1 MSRMMKS
8 SAKASTLPTPKTFDG
23 TGEFSE
29 FKRAFLLKYRNVT
42 DGDDEMVAILEEQ
55 FLKGPAKSIF
65 KSLPRRFE
73 RPLKDLFEEFE
84 RKLRKRQGDAKAE
97 ALNVFEG
104 MQRHSG
110 QKLWE
115 YCIQLEKWSKKAFPE
130 VGAETLSQMRTTK
143 LMKAVRDDKTLHKL
157 LIVKRLE
164 VSLEEQYEQLK
175 DIVLQHENEEI
186 RENEQKKGDGR
197 GSKGKKEF
205 KWNKR
210 RESWETP
217 SGKGEKEGPE
227 TRWKGENQSM
237 GNRRCYVCGGSG
249 HLARQCTSKPVQEVE
264 AKKEDTEDSVGAET
278 VEMAEILGQKR
289 RIVIDSGAVVS
300 VMSSGFWERLKKG
313 CQDWEKYVE
322 VLARPGL
329 TLMDASKR
337 QMTVKGQ
344 LKIPIEVRESKAEVI
359 FQLVENQGDIFL
371 LGTNAF
377 RSMGVELKWKAERSM
392 ALAAEKL
399 RVPPQS
405 CAQIVVKVEADLGN
419 SVLLESDEEWMPT
432 SLCSKNENG
441 NLTALVSN
449 WKNEPL
455 LIKKNHRI
463 GVVTRGWELVV
474 EKQHMVNMMDLD
486 KKEPLKGKVRAKEV
500 LKILMENGIFPDGN
514 IRRIVAEFSDV
525 FAIEDS
531 ELTQTDMVQCEIEV
545 EKSEPIRQKCR
556 PVPLALQEKVKV
568 MLKDMEERKVI
579 KKCRSP
585 WASPVV
591 LVKKKD
597 GSIRMCVDY
606 RRLNNVIKLNAH
618 PLPHIE
624 LTLQALGEKKFF
636 TTLDLMAGYWQ
647 IPMEEMSKEKTAF
660 AVLNEQFQFEV
671 MPFGLAISPAVF
683 QAAME
688 QVLGE
693 WIGKSVFV
701 YIDDI
706 LIASKTE
713 KEHEEDLTKVLRRI
727 RECGLKLKAQKC
739 KIAQRAVE
747 YLGHMIDEKGI
758 RTDGKKI
765 EKMEKFP
772 VPKDRK
778 ELHSFLGLC
787 AYYRNFVL
795 NFSAIAAP
803 LTPLTSPKVPWRWSE
818 EQQDAFDELK
828 RRMTSAPV
836 LAQPDID
843 AARSFE
849 RPFCIFTDASGY
861 GIGAV
866 LAQTGKDGKVHPIAF
881 ASKALTPAEKNY
893 HVSDKEALAVL
904 FATRRFK
911 HFIFGCPTTVFT
923 DHQPL
928 TSLFKTKNLADRLLR
943 WSMEMQDFALNIVS
957 RAIFEFRAATIEN
970 WSEKFD
976 WTSVEDVVVLAE
988 WTKTASNNELM
999 VKLVEA
1005 VAKEVTNVTVVPSR
1019 MTCTYDEVP
1028 AITEYWIKALKTAAN
1043 VVLVNPLMLVGEK
1056 KAPLILSECKGGS
1069 IDRLVEFLEWVLP
1082 GHKIVERLSRD
1093 ADVAEP
1099 SAKKHK
1105 GAR

>member
-1 MSRMMKS
+1 
-8 SAKASTLPTPKTFDG
+8 
-23 TGEFSE
+23 
-29 FKRAFLLKYRNVT
+29 
-42 DGDDEMVAILEEQ
+42 
-55 FLKGPAKSIF
+55 
-65 KSLPRRFE
+65 
-73 RPLKDLFEEFE
+73 
-84 RKLRKRQGDAKAE
+84 
-97 ALNVFEG
+97 

-115 YCIQLEKWSKKAFPE
+115 YCIQLEKCSRKAFPE
-130 VGAETLSQMRTTK
+130 VGAETLSQM

-164 VSLEEQYEQLK
+164 LSLEEQYEQLK
-175 DIVLQHENEEI
+175 DIVLQHENEES
-186 RENEQKKGDGR
+186 RDNEQKKGDGR
-197 GSKGKKEF
+197 
-205 KWNKR
+205 
-210 RESWETP
+210 
-217 SGKGEKEGPE
+217 E

-237 GNRRCYVCGGSG
+237 GNRRCYGCGGSG
-249 HLARQCTSKPVQEVE
+249 HLARKCTSNPVQEVE

-278 VEMAEILGQKR
+278 VEMAEILGQKM

-300 VMSSGFWERLKKG
+300 VMSSGFWERLNKSF
-313 CQDWEKYVE
+313 QDWEKHVE
-322 VLARPGL
+322 ILARPGL

-344 LKIPIEVRESKAEVI
+344 LNIPIEVRESKAEVI
-359 FQLVENQGDIFL
+359 FKLVENQGDIFL

-392 ALAAEKL
+392 VLAAEKL

-405 CAQIVVKVEADLGN
+405 CAQIMVKVEADLGN

-432 SLCSKNENG
+432 SLCSKNEKIIGLEWLLGDG
-441 NLTALVSN
+441 N
-449 WKNEPL
+449 
-455 LIKKNHRI
+455 
-463 GVVTRGWELVV
+463 
-474 EKQHMVNMMDLD
+474 
-486 KKEPLKGKVRAKEV
+486 KKEPLKGKVRAKRV
-500 LKILMENGIFPDGN
+500 LKILMENGIFPEGN

-545 EKSEPIRQKCR
+545 EK
-556 PVPLALQEKVKV
+556 
-568 MLKDMEERKVI
+568 
-579 KKCRSP
+579 KK
-585 WASPVV
+585 
-591 LVKKKD
+591 
-597 GSIRMCVDY
+597 G
-606 RRLNNVIKLNAH
+606 
-618 PLPHIE
+618 
-624 LTLQALGEKKFF
+624 
-636 TTLDLMAGYWQ
+636 
-647 IPMEEMSKEKTAF
+647 
-660 AVLNEQFQFEV
+660 
-671 MPFGLAISPAVF
+671 
-683 QAAME
+683 
-688 QVLGE
+688 
-693 WIGKSVFV
+693 
-701 YIDDI
+701 
-706 LIASKTE
+706 
-713 KEHEEDLTKVLRRI
+713 HEEDLTKVLRRI

-818 EQQDAFDELK
+818 EQHDAFDELR

-893 HVSDKEALAVL
+893 HVMVREGEIKKRSWIEFLEKDSRWKQIIGKLESGEQDGMVEVPGEGKRELREFLIVGGELTMVTKYGAMLRVVPGEKQKELFLDAHGGPFGGHWSPEKVGAMLEKKTVLKKITIIPAEWDEKLPYAAFAYNSCRHEATGESPHYLMYERDARVPMKSDAEEQIGKYQVDVDDYKFRHAEQMNKAQEETRMHMHIKKEQETEKLGSRNPKLANDWKGPYRVL
-904 FATRRFK
+904 K
-911 HFIFGCPTTVFT
+911 TTDNSAEVQMIG
-923 DHQPL
+923 DDENLKEEVKEKNKPK
-928 TSLFKTKNLADRLLR
+928 KTAIREKVVVNGPKMGIR
-943 WSMEMQDFALNIVS
+943 S

-1082 GHKIVERLSRD
+1082 EHKIVERLSRD
-1093 ADVAEP
+1093 AEVAEP